1 MTPHFFAYS
10 FYQIM
15 TPHFFAYSFYQNEPK
30 VNGAYS
36 MINLTNVK
44 DGRYVTNL
52 DDYKS
57 IGMYWPE

>member
-1 MTPHFFAYS
+1 
-10 FYQIM
+10 M

-44 DGRYVTNL
+44 DGRYVKNL

>member
-1 MTPHFFAYS
+1 
-10 FYQIM
+10 M

-44 DGRYVTNL
+44 DGRYVINL